1 MTVSSGEVNHNSP
14 KHDMILANETICVK
28 VALILQRVV
37 CHWRNL
43 PVVIRAVQAQT
54 TTIIDGH
61 GDPIAVFDD
70 RWYQFV
76 PGFWKMA
83 PILVGNGKWQWLDK
97 EMCIRNSHA
106 LHTRQQI
113 GEFIWT

>member
-1 MTVSSGEVNHNSP
+1 MTVCSDEVSHNSRQNG
-14 KHDMILANETICVK
+14 MILSNETICVK

-43 PVVIRAVQAQT
+43 LVVIRAVQAQT
-54 TTIIDGH
+54 ATIMDTH

-70 RWYQFV
+70 SWYQLV

-83 PILVGNGKWQWLDK
+83 PSLVGKGKWKWLNK
-97 EMCIRNSHA
+97 EMCIRNS
-106 LHTRQQI
+106 
-113 GEFIWT
+113 